1 VIGLSRTD
9 APRCRECGLVLLD
22 HERAAGVC
30 ADCELRAW
38 EMTAPETRG
47 AVRQPERFATHG
59 RYATTPD
66 TLSDVFKRFSG
77 RIKRGLGVACRWI
90 SRRGR

>member
-1 VIGLSRTD
+1 VIGLSLTD
-9 APRCRECGLVLLD
+9 GPRCRECGLLLLD

-38 EMTAPETRG
+38 EMTAPEARG
-47 AVRQPERFATHG
+47 AVRPPERFATHG
-59 RYATTPD
+59 RHATT
-66 TLSDVFKRFSG
+66 TFALSGVFKRVSG